1 MHDLALIIKQDE
13 DEAEAAEVFV
23 DGTIGANEYRFLLD
37 TGAARSGVMFDD
49 YTSQLKSIE
58 TSRSTGLFATRS
70 EDLVTVPSIRVGPIS
85 RRDFTLVRA
94 ANHFPGA
101 NNLIGM
107 DLLKDWCCHFFFDEN
122 RVSVTTDEELRAD
135 LAFQELLLDSRFHPY
150 IDVQCGTT
158 VAKAVWDTGASLT
171 IVDMALIESQPS
183 CFQEV
188 GESTGTDST
197 GAEMSTPMFIVSG
210 MSIDN
215 QVFPPHRVAG
225 VDLSHVNAT
234 IEVRMD
240 MILGYSTL
248 SRANWLFDF
257 PRKRWAITK
266 RLGAR

>member
-1 MHDLALIIKQDE
+1 LIIKQDE

-58 TSRSTGLFATRS
+58 RSRSSGLFATSS
-70 EDLVTVPSIRVGPIS
+70 EDIVTVPSIRVGPIS

-135 LAFQELLLDSRFHPY
+135 LAFQELLLDSRFHPVHRCPMRHDGGQSRLGY
-150 IDVQCGTT
+150 RREFDNRGHGSHREP
-158 VAKAVWDTGASLT
+158 A
-171 IVDMALIESQPS
+171 IVL
-183 CFQEV
+183 
-188 GESTGTDST
+188 STG
-197 GAEMSTPMFIVSG
+197 
-210 MSIDN
+210 
-215 QVFPPHRVAG
+215 R
-225 VDLSHVNAT
+225 
-234 IEVRMD
+234 
-240 MILGYSTL
+240 
-248 SRANWLFDF
+248 
-257 PRKRWAITK
+257 
-266 RLGAR
+266 